1 MCQQLG
7 TRLSVIDHEVQQDP
21 LLEFAFAGISETGKV
36 SLLHLYSCLN
46 ENSYL
51 WDDIYH
57 IK

>member
-51 WDDIYH
+51 YH